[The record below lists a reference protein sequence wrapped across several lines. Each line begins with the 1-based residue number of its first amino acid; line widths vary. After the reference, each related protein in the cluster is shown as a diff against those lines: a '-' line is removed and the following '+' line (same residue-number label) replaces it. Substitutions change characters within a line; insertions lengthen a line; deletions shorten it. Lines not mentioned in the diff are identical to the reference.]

1 MAQKVFSEKK
11 MANVVTQSNEWFAEY
26 KTSTQFKNLT
36 ASEQK
41 NSEAIILTFSEWM
54 YREELRSGKEWTGA
68 SVENVL
74 TTVLPREMSNY
85 SEVAGDLV
93 AVLSSYFDFL
103 TTVSNIKN
111 GETLTRKLE
120 KLPTDVSN
128 EVKTEEAPKQ
138 EVKKE
143 EPIKKSTPAK
153 KVKSSSSEYSA
164 DEIQRFN
171 RFVMGESITKIN
183 TNKAVPQ
190 TNNVSVGRND
200 LCPCGSGKKYKKCH
214 GK

>member
-11 MANVVTQSNEWFAEY
+11 MANVVTQSTEWFTAY
-26 KTSTQFKNLT
+26 KTSTQYKNLT

-74 TTVLPREMSNY
+74 TTVLPKEMYNY

-103 TTVSNIKN
+103 TAEGNIKN

-120 KLPTDVSN
+120 KLPTSVSK
-128 EVKTEEAPKQ
+128 EVKTEEAPKK
-138 EVKKE
+138 EVKKA
-143 EPIKKSTPAK
+143 EPVKKSTPAK
-153 KVKSSSSEYSA
+153 KASSSSSEYSA

-190 TNNVSVGRND
+190 TNNISVGRND